1 MQERAPGLYP
11 ELLNNKRINRRHN
24 TTFIM
29 YFFISSL
36 LNQDDLAMSTNIIRE
51 ITPLTQ
57 NDCFTIF
64 SRLKK
69 EFTFPL
75 HYHEELE
82 LNLILNAKGARR
94 IVGDH
99 IDSID
104 DVELVL
110 VGPNV
115 YHAWFTHQ
123 CQSEEIREVTIQWH
137 KDLLEDKLLRRN
149 QLSFIRSM
157 MERSQKGILFSRE
170 TIAALAPRILSLNQK
185 NGFDSVLELF
195 SILHDLSISRN
206 MRTLSDG
213 SFSNQRL
220 TFNSRRIEKA
230 FEYMNNNYDKSI
242 ALGEV
247 AKLVSMTEVSFSRFI
262 KKRTGNTFIDSLN
275 EIRLGHASRMLIDTT
290 HSIAEIS
297 YHCGFN
303 NISNFNRIFKRK
315 KTCTPKEFRE
325 NFTSGT
331 RVFI

>member
-1 MQERAPGLYP
+1 
-11 ELLNNKRINRRHN
+11 
-24 TTFIM
+24 
-29 YFFISSL
+29 
-36 LNQDDLAMSTNIIRE
+36 MSTTIMRE

-64 SRLKK
+64 SRVKR
-69 EFTFPL
+69 EFSFPL
-75 HYHEELE
+75 HYHEEME

-104 DVELVL
+104 DLELVL

-123 CQSEEIREVTIQWH
+123 CMSEEIKEVTIQWH
-137 KDLLEDKLLRRN
+137 KDLFEDKLLRRN

-170 TIAALAPRILSLNQK
+170 TTKLLAPRIISLNQK
-185 NGFDSVLELF
+185 NGFDGVLELL
-195 SILHDLSISRN
+195 SILHDLSTSRN

-213 SFSNQRL
+213 SFTNQHF
-220 TFNSRRIEKA
+220 TYNSRRIEKA
-230 FEYMNNNYDKSI
+230 FEYMNTNYDKPI
-242 ALGEV
+242 TLGEV
-247 AKLVSMTEVSFSRFI
+247 AKLVSMTDVSFSRFI
-262 KKRTGNTFIDSLN
+262 KKRTGNTFVDSLN

-303 NISNFNRIFKRK
+303 NISNFNRIFKKK

>member
-1 MQERAPGLYP
+1 
-11 ELLNNKRINRRHN
+11 
-24 TTFIM
+24 
-29 YFFISSL
+29 
-36 LNQDDLAMSTNIIRE
+36 MSTTIMRE

-64 SRLKK
+64 SRVKR
-69 EFTFPL
+69 EFSFPL
-75 HYHEELE
+75 HYHEEME

-104 DVELVL
+104 DLELVL

-123 CQSEEIREVTIQWH
+123 CMSEEIKEVTIQWH
-137 KDLLEDKLLRRN
+137 KDLFEDKLLRRN

-170 TIAALAPRILSLNQK
+170 TTKLLAPRIISLNQK
-185 NGFDSVLELF
+185 NGFDGVLELL
-195 SILHDLSISRN
+195 SILHDLSTSRN

-213 SFSNQRL
+213 SFTNQHF
-220 TFNSRRIEKA
+220 TYNSRRIEKA
-230 FEYMNNNYDKSI
+230 FEYMNTNYDKPI
-242 ALGEV
+242 TLGEV
-247 AKLVSMTEVSFSRFI
+247 AKLVSMTDVSFSRFI
-262 KKRTGNTFIDSLN
+262 KKRTGNTFVDSLN

-303 NISNFNRIFKRK
+303 NISNFNRIFKKK

-325 NFTSGT
+325 NFTSGS

>member
-1 MQERAPGLYP
+1 M
-11 ELLNNKRINRRHN
+11 
-24 TTFIM
+24 
-29 YFFISSL
+29 
-36 LNQDDLAMSTNIIRE
+36 NIIRE

-64 SRLKK
+64 SREKK

-82 LNLILNAKGARR
+82 LNLIMNAKGARR

-99 IDSID
+99 IDTID
-104 DVELVL
+104 DLELVL
-110 VGPNV
+110 VGPNL
-115 YHAWFTHQ
+115 YHSWFTHQ
-123 CQSEEIREVTIQWH
+123 CASEEIREVTIQWH
-137 KDLLEDKLLRRN
+137 KDLLEDKMLRRN

-157 MERSQKGILFSRE
+157 MEQSQKGILFSRE
-170 TIAALAPRILSLNQK
+170 TTQALAPRILSLNQK
-185 NGFDSVLELF
+185 NGFDSVLELL
-195 SILHDLSISRN
+195 SILHDLSISRD
-206 MRTLSDG
+206 MRTLSDA
-213 SFSNQRL
+213 SFTNEHF
-220 TFNSRRIEKA
+220 TYKSRRIEKA

-242 ALGEV
+242 TLGEV
-247 AKLVSMTEVSFSRFI
+247 AKLVNMTEVSFSRFI

-297 YHCGFN
+297 YNCGFN
-303 NISNFNRIFKRK
+303 NISNFNRIFKKK

-325 NFTSGT
+325 NFNSGT